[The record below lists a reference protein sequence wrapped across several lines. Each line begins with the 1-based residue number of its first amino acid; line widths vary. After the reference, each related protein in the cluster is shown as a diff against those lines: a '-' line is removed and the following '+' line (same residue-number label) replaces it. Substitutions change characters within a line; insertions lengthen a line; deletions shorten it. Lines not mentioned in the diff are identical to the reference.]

1 MNILHFTKHAL
12 YVLARRLCAP
22 LLTTLALA
30 QALALALALASAG
43 SLAQDTTDS
52 EQAFDWAPAFPI
64 GARIPDLASL
74 DQNAEKQDFDSLKGE
89 RGLLFLLS
97 RSFDW

>member
-1 MNILHFTKHAL
+1 MNILHFTKPAL
-12 YVLARRLCAP
+12 YGLARRLCAP
-22 LLTTLALA
+22 LLTI
-30 QALALALALASAG
+30 LALALASAG

>member
-22 LLTTLALA
+22 LLTTL
-30 QALALALALASAG
+30 ALALALALASAG